1 MGPNGFTAIVFA
13 SLFGIMVVYTLVTPN
28 KIVWD

>member
-13 SLFGIMVVYTLVTPN
+13 SLFGIMVVYVLVTP
-28 KIVWD
+28 KKLILE